1 MSLDENRAEVIKYW
15 WEDANKS
22 IDSARREIDA
32 GNYRYAI
39 NRLYYALFY
48 SVSAALMERGFAFKK
63 HSGVKNALHNE
74 FVKTGIIDKELG
86 KLYDRLFEDRHE
98 GDYIAFTE
106 FNKEYTENLHAMCSQ
121 FLAVISKFITSI

>member
-1 MSLDENRAEVIKYW
+1 MSPDENRTQVIKYW

-22 IDSARREIDA
+22 IGSARREIDA

-48 SVSAALMERGFAFKK
+48 SVSAALMERGLAFKK
-63 HSGVKNALHNE
+63 HSGVKSALHKE
-74 FVKTGIIDKELG
+74 FVKPGVIDNEMG

-98 GDYIAFTE
+98 GDYIALTE
-106 FNKEYTENLHAMCSQ
+106 FTKDYTENLHAMCNQ
-121 FLAVISKFITSI
+121 FLAVIRQLITSI